1 MEGVLRYFWHSAL
14 GLVSCG
20 MLAVLIAAGA
30 VSAVVGYY
38 ARGLPDYGYL
48 LDYQPPV
55 VSRAYAGDGRLLAE
69 FASEKRIFVPVAA
82 IPERVKQAFL
92 SAEDQ
97 NFYAHE
103 GVDITA
109 IVRAMVGNLRARFGG
124 GEGSGLQ
131 GGSTITQQ
139 VAKNFLLTN
148 ERSLERKIREAILA
162 RRIEQAMGK
171 DRILELYL
179 NEIYLGRGAY
189 GVAAAALEYFGK
201 PMETL
206 TVDEAAFLAALPKAP
221 ARYDPERRPTMARA
235 RRDWVLGRMVE
246 DGYITADEAA
256 AAQVRPL
263 KTVAQAHLDVVRAP
277 YFAEEVRRELL
288 ERYGEEGVY
297 AGGLAVRT
305 TLDPAL
311 QKAAVA
317 ALRAGLMEYDQR
329 HGYRGPIMH
338 LDEPLEEAEIRMR
351 MPAGVLPS
359 WRVAQVREVE
369 SKNVALAF
377 SDDTAGDMPFAHA
390 RWARK
395 SLDGEGYR
403 LGPEPQRM
411 SDIVAAGDVILVEP
425 VEGEDDTYALRQV
438 PQVQGAIIAL
448 DPHTGRVLA
457 MQGGWAGDG
466 QGYNRTTQA
475 RRQPGSA
482 FKPFVYLAALEAGF
496 TPATLILDAPFVFED
511 RPGNIWAPKNYDGEF
526 HGPTPLRKGLEK
538 SRNLMTVR
546 LAAYLGMARVVEAA
560 KRFGVA
566 DDMPPLLSA
575 SLGSLETTP
584 ARMTG
589 AYAVFANGGR
599 AVTPTVIDRVQD
611 RDGRTIFRNDARG
624 CVRCGPLVDW
634 SPGQPTPALP
644 DDRVQVTDPVAA
656 YQITSI
662 LEGVVQRGTG
672 ARLARSF
679 PGRPLAGKTGTT
691 NESRDTWF
699 IGYTPDLVAGVW
711 VGFDAPRS
719 LGKRETGASAALPV
733 FERFMASAL
742 EGRPAV
748 PFRVPPGARRVRVN
762 ADTGAAAQPGDARV
776 IWEVFAPGTA
786 PGQDVTL
793 LDDGGALTTLPA
805 QEEGG
810 GGAEVWK
817 DDAWRGW
824 RGGAEQDRTP
834 PGQQRQRTPP
844 PRSAPD
850 DATTGT
856 GGIY

>member
-14 GLVSCG
+14 GLVSFG

-30 VSAVVGYY
+30 VSAVVGHY
-38 ARGLPDYGYL
+38 ARGLPDHGYL

-82 IPERVKQAFL
+82 IPARVKRAFL

-97 NFYAHE
+97 NFYDHE

-109 IVRAMVGNLRARFGG
+109 IVRAMVGNIRARMGA
-124 GEGSGLQ
+124 GEGGGLQ

-171 DRILELYL
+171 ERILELYL

-201 PMETL
+201 PLDRL

-221 ARYDPERRPTMARA
+221 TRYDPDRRSDAARA

-246 DGYITADEAA
+246 DGYIAADEAA
-256 AAQVRPL
+256 TAQARPL
-263 KTVAQAHLDVVRAP
+263 ETVAQAHLDVVRAP

-288 ERYGEEGVY
+288 ERYGEQGVY

-305 TLDPAL
+305 TIDPAL
-311 QKAAVA
+311 QEAAVA
-317 ALRAGLMEYDQR
+317 ALRAGLMAYDQR
-329 HGYRGPIMH
+329 HGWRGPLPPEVWGGGPEAVPGALPHWRMARVEGV
-338 LDEPLEEAEIRMR
+338 EPKTAAIAF
-351 MPAGVLPS
+351 PDGAQGTLPF
-359 WRVAQVREVE
+359 E
-369 SKNVALAF
+369 
-377 SDDTAGDMPFAHA
+377 HA

-395 SLDGEGYR
+395 SLDGQGYR
-403 LGPEPQRM
+403 LGPAPNSM
-411 SDIVAAGDVILVEP
+411 DDIVAPGDVILVEP
-425 VEGEDDTYALRQV
+425 VEGEDAAYALRQV
-438 PQVQGAIIAL
+438 PQVQGAIIAM

-466 QGYNRTTQA
+466 QGYNRATQA
-475 RRQPGSA
+475 QRQPGSA
-482 FKPFVYLAALEAGF
+482 FKPFVYFSALEAGF

-526 HGPTPLRKGLEK
+526 HGPTPLRVGLEK

-584 ARMTG
+584 ARLTG

-599 AVTPTVIDRVQD
+599 AVAPTVIDRVQD
-611 RDGRTIFRNDARG
+611 RDGRTIFRHDARG

-634 SPGQPTPALP
+634 GPGQAAPVLP
-644 DDRVQVTDPVAA
+644 DDRAQVADPVTA

-672 ARLARSF
+672 ARLARAF

-699 IGYTPDLVAGVW
+699 IGYTPELVAGVW

-733 FERFMASAL
+733 FERFMAAAL

-748 PFRVPPGARRVRVN
+748 PFRVPTGARRVRVN
-762 ADTGAAAQPGDARV
+762 ADTGARAQPGDGRV

-786 PGQDVTL
+786 PGQDSTL
-793 LDDGGALTTLPA
+793 LDEGGALTTLPA

-810 GGAEVWK
+810 AGGAEVWQ

-824 RGGAEQDRTP
+824 RGDGRQDRTP
-834 PGQQRQRTPP
+834 PGPQRQRTPP
-844 PRSAPD
+844 LRDAPD

-856 GGIY
+856 GGFY